1 MTRITVLLLVLV
13 LCQPNV
19 FMLKRRGWALGC
31 WKTESVAELNGSI
44 HQVHNKTHTAK
55 EECTV
60 HVKLVDTLLHT
71 LVHTHKLIYPR
82 FCFQPALSGKVR
94 ESLSVSLSLLIGLKL
109 TQKTRWP
116 MSCRQST
123 SGKGTHTRAYA
134 EICKYRFTERD
145 NSRLHILHW
154 SYRRLQSRIWTIG
167 NFWSDLAPVAF
178 GVLLNIS
185 EACGEWKWGKGN
197 IS

>member
-1 MTRITVLLLVLV
+1 ME
-13 LCQPNV
+13 V
-19 FMLKRRGWALGC
+19 FIKC
-31 WKTESVAELNGSI
+31 TIK
-44 HQVHNKTHTAK
+44 HTLQK
-55 EECTV
+55 KWEECTV

-82 FCFQPALSGKVR
+82 FFFQPALTGKVR

-134 EICKYRFTERD
+134 EICKYRSTEKD
-145 NSRLHILHW
+145 NSRLHIVHW

>member
-1 MTRITVLLLVLV
+1 MKVLWKWME
-13 LCQPNV
+13 V
-19 FMLKRRGWALGC
+19 FIKC
-31 WKTESVAELNGSI
+31 TIK
-44 HQVHNKTHTAK
+44 HTLRK
-55 EECTV
+55 KWEERTV

-82 FCFQPALSGKVR
+82 FCFQPARSGKVR
-94 ESLSVSLSLLIGLKL
+94 ELLSVSLSLLIGLKL

-134 EICKYRFTERD
+134 EICKYRSTERD

-185 EACGEWKWGKGN
+185 EAHGEWKWGKGN